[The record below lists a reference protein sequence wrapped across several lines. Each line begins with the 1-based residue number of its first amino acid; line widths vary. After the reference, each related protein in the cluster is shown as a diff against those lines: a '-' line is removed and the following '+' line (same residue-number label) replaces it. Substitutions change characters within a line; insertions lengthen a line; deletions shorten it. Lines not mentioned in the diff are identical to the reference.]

1 MRPARK
7 HNGVAGW
14 AEIGGQRCYFRS
26 KFERRHAEFLE
37 LQIGA
42 GLIREWQHEP
52 RTFHFPG
59 RLQAPVSY
67 KPDFRVVWFSG
78 VEEWHEVKGAWTRK
92 DVSKL
97 RLLARHYPEIVVAT
111 VGAKLTDKDKA
122 AIERAREITM
132 GERAKAERKARKEA

>member
-1 MRPARK
+1 M
-7 HNGVAGW
+7 NWSVCGW
-14 AEIGGQRCYFRS
+14 SWTFTHGQKLGNEGCTFITPGTWRS
-26 KFERRHAEFLE
+26 PC
-37 LQIGA
+37 Q
-42 GLIREWQHEP
+42 
-52 RTFHFPG
+52 TF
-59 RLQAPVSY
+59 AM
-67 KPDFRVVWFSG
+67 VWFSG